1 VIATLDDALFAAS
14 VEPLLLLSILRYGL
28 DGRHIILTD
37 PSFQR
42 NGKGAVNQ
50 WLAARDPLVR
60 DAAEAALDRSLNAYN
75 STASLAALR
84 VADRKQSHWEGT
96 PPELT
101 PEDAARVLALPL
113 LLVLE
118 DRQADKHFLR
128 CVLPPPRREELRAAL
143 ERGWIRAEHGGGLG
157 NMKKYV
163 ESLRDEPAERMRVW
177 VLFDSDAQQP
187 AQPSRDS
194 EALKTTCTAT
204 ALSHHQ
210 LQRRSIENYL
220 PPEALYHWAGQ
231 RRGEPGTRLIRK
243 VQAFEA
249 LEPTTERHHVDMKT
263 RFENDHIAELFREEQ
278 FNIDPV
284 WLQNDGQSPE
294 LDAIAQGIF
303 ERM

>member
-1 VIATLDDALFAAS
+1 VIATLDDALFAAP
-14 VEPLLLLSILRYGL
+14 VDPLLLLSILRYGL
-28 DGRHIILTD
+28 EGRHLILTD

-42 NGKGAVNQ
+42 NGKGKVNQ

-60 DAAEAALDRSLNAYN
+60 DVAEEALDRSLRAYQ
-75 STASLAALR
+75 STASRTELR
-84 VADRKQSHWEGT
+84 VAERKQSHWQGT

-128 CVLPPPRREELRAAL
+128 CVLPHPRREELRGAL
-143 ERGWIRAEHGGGLG
+143 DRGWIRAEHGGGLG
-157 NMKKYV
+157 SMKRYV

-194 EALKTTCTAT
+194 QDLKRTCTGA
-204 ALSHHQ
+204 ALPHHQ

-220 PPEALYHWAGQ
+220 PPEALYRWAGQ
-231 RRGEPGTRLIRK
+231 RRGEPGTRLLRK

-249 LEPTTERHHVDMKT
+249 LEPATERHHVDMKA
-263 RFENDHIAELFREEQ
+263 RFENDRIAELFREEQ

-284 WLQNDGQSPE
+284 WLQNDGQGPE
-294 LDAIAQGIF
+294 LDAIAQGLF
-303 ERM
+303 EWM

>member
-1 VIATLDDALFAAS
+1 MIATLEEALFAAP
-14 VEPLLLLSILRYGL
+14 VDPLLLLSILRHGQE
-28 DGRHIILTD
+28 GRHIILTD

-42 NGKGAVNQ
+42 NGQGAVNQ

-60 DAAEAALDRSLNAYN
+60 DAAEEALDRSLNSYN
-75 STASLAALR
+75 STTTLAQFR
-84 VADRKQSHWEGT
+84 VAARTQSHWAGT

-128 CVLPPPRREELRAAL
+128 CVLPQPRRDELRAAL

-163 ESLRDEPAERMRVW
+163 ENLQDEPAERMRVW
-177 VLFDSDAQQP
+177 VLFDSDARQP

-194 EALKTTCTAT
+194 QDLKTTCAS
-204 ALSHHQ
+204 AVLPHHQ

-220 PPEALYHWAGQ
+220 PPQALYRWAGQ
-231 RRGEPGTRLIRK
+231 RRGVPGTRFLRM
-243 VQAFEA
+243 VQAFVA
-249 LEPTTERHHVDMKT
+249 LKPATERHHVDMKE
-263 RFENDHIAELFREEQ
+263 RFENDHIAELFREER
-278 FNIDPV
+278 FNIEQV
-284 WLQNDGQSPE
+284 WLQNDGQGPE
-294 LDAIAQGIF
+294 LDTIAQGIF